1 MKRMLIDLSGL
12 FKSNDRRIRLHTGR
26 YSRVS
31 WRIDRVMI
39 DDSPPVALT
48 TSEIPADYADLHYR
62 GKATYE
68 PSNFEHRITAQD
80 DVLPADLKAYGY
92 GKFTKYGDVKKLLSS
107 TDDMYAILRH
117 GDEISVTFSAPST
130 PVPDGM
136 KRMYVLKTDV
146 YYKVF
151 NVDKQVEPLPFHGMS
166 AYPYDPAVEQY
177 PDDADHTQYRA
188 EYNTRQY

>member
-12 FKSNDRRIRLHTGR
+12 FKSSDRRIRLHTGR

-48 TSEIPADYADLHYR
+48 TSELRADYADLHFR

-68 PSNFEHRITAQD
+68 PSTFEHRITAED
-80 DVLPADLKAYGY
+80 DVLPTDAKAYGH
-92 GKFTKYGDVKKLLSS
+92 GNFTKYGDVKALLTS
-107 TDDMYAILRH
+107 TDDMYAIMRH
-117 GDEISVTFSAPST
+117 GDEITLTFSAPSA
-130 PVPDGM
+130 PVPEGM
-136 KRMYVLKTDV
+136 KRIYILKTDV

-166 AYPYDPAVEQY
+166 AYPYDPAAEHY
-177 PDDADHTQYRA
+177 PDDAAHQQYLQ
-188 EYNTRQY
+188 EYNTRVQ